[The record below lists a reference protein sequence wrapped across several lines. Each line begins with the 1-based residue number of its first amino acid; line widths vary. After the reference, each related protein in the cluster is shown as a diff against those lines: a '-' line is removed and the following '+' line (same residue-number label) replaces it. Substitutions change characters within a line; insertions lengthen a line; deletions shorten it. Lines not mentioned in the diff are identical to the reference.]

1 MYCQRGNILNLNNK
15 RMKKVIISAISTLCF
30 MFLIGTN
37 FSHAQELAGDEKGL
51 TTEQKVQKQ
60 TKTWVKA
67 LTLDTDQEAKVS
79 PILLERIKMRESIRN
94 SDNKRQAMKDF
105 KNLVENQNTQL
116 KTILS
121 AEQFAKYEQMRDDAV
136 DKFKG
141 RKKRG
146 EQ

>member
-1 MYCQRGNILNLNNK
+1 MYCQRGNILNLNNNK
-15 RMKKVIISAISTLCF
+15 MKKVIISAISTLCF
-30 MFLIGTN
+30 VFLIGTN
-37 FSHAQELAGDEKGL
+37 FVQAQELAGDDKGL
-51 TTEQKVQKQ
+51 TTEQKVQRQ

-67 LTLDTDQEAKVS
+67 LTLDTDQESKIS

-94 SDNKRQAMKDF
+94 SDNKRQAIKDF

-121 AEQFAKYEQMRDDAV
+121 PEQFAKYEQMRDDAV

-146 EQ
+146 E

>member
-1 MYCQRGNILNLNNK
+1 MYCQRGNILNLNNNK
-15 RMKKVIISAISTLCF
+15 MKKVIISAISTLCF
-30 MFLIGTN
+30 VFLIGTN
-37 FSHAQELAGDEKGL
+37 FVQAQEFAGDDKGL

-67 LTLDTDQEAKVS
+67 LTLDTDQESKIS

-121 AEQFAKYEQMRDDAV
+121 PEQFAKYEQMRDDAV

-146 EQ
+146 E